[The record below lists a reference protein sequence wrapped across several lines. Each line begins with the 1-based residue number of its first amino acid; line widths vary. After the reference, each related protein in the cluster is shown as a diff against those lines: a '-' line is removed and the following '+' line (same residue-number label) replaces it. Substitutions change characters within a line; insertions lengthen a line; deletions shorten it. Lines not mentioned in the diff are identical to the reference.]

1 MAVEG
6 AGLDVLDFLAFGV
19 EGSALQALVV
29 VDLVHLPDDPGLGIE
44 AVLEQIGVV
53 LRKVAIVIGQRIHV

>member
-6 AGLDVLDFLAFGV
+6 AGLDVLDLLGFSV
-19 EGSALQALVV
+19 EGSARQTLVV
-29 VDLVHLPDDPGLGIE
+29 TDLVHLPDDPGLGVE
-44 AVLEQIGVV
+44 AVLEQVGVV